1 MILWI
6 ILTLL
11 ALIIAFF
18 TLRPYVIKGLI
29 MSWRSGRLG
38 PGIDDMSAFDNRQIP
53 KKIGRPW
60 QVDPSIEEKKLSSAT
75 LEKLNNLDTTA
86 FLVIKDKKICYEK
99 YWSPFDVNTP
109 SNSFSV
115 AKSIVATLTGIAIKE
130 QLLNLDDPVG
140 AYLASFEESPKN
152 RITIRH
158 LLQMSSG
165 LKWVESEGSALSHNA
180 EAYYGDDLETLVN
193 KLEVRRSPGEV
204 FRYASGNTQVLGMV
218 LAKVTGCTLSEYAAQ
233 KLWSKIGAEQDA
245 YWNLDHKG
253 GIEKAFCCFYATPRD
268 FARIGQLYLDQ
279 GVWDG
284 VQLVDH
290 DFLKEALSPVLLPD
304 IWLKRKN
311 DIYGLHWWLAKHRD
325 MDFFYAR
332 GIRGQYIICNR
343 EHNLV
348 IVRMGHKRN
357 PVDHQ
362 QGHPPDLFDH
372 INAALEI
379 IISSSAIAP

>member
-1 MILWI
+1 MMLWI
-6 ILTLL
+6 S
-11 ALIIAFF
+11 LIIGATLIALF
-18 TLRPYVIKGLI
+18 TLRPYLIKGLL

-38 PGIDDMSAFDNRQIP
+38 PAINEMSAFENRQIRH
-53 KKIGRPW
+53 KTGEPW
-60 QVDPSIEEKKLSSAT
+60 QTAPSLKDKILSSSAI
-75 LEKLNNLDTTA
+75 EKLDALDTTA
-86 FLVIKDKKICYEK
+86 FLVIKDQKICYER
-99 YWSPFDVNTP
+99 YWGSFDANTP

-115 AKSIVATLTGIAIKE
+115 AKSIVATLVGIAIKDG
-130 QLLNLDDPVG
+130 LLSLADP
-140 AYLASFEESPKN
+140 LSKFLPSFKEGTKAQ
-152 RITIRH
+152 ITIQH

-193 KLEVRRSPGEV
+193 KLEVRRGPGEV

-218 LAKVTGCTLSEYAAQ
+218 LAKVAGCTLSEYTSQ

-253 GIEKAFCCFYATPRD
+253 GMEKAFCCFYATPRD
-268 FARIGQLYLDQ
+268 FARIGQLYLNEGSWNGAQ
-279 GVWDG
+279 I
-284 VQLVDH
+284 VDPGFIH
-290 DFLKEALSPVLLPD
+290 LALSPVLLPD
-304 IWLKRKN
+304 IWLRRKN
-311 DIYGLHWWLAKHRD
+311 DVYGLHWWLARHRD
-325 MDFFYAR
+325 LDFFYAR

-379 IISSSAIAP
+379 IMSSSAIAP